1 MTAYYDRQEWARA
14 AGKNPNAKI
23 ICVSSGKGGVGKTLS
38 VVYLASFAC
47 KLGHKVLIIDGD
59 FGMSNVDVVLGLNAR
74 YNIRDVF
81 DGRASIKDIILT
93 GPFGLKLVPS
103 GSGLASLQQL
113 SFIQKQ
119 ILLEDLKSLQEE
131 FDLVILDSG
140 AGIGSNVIYLNEM
153 AHKSLV
159 VTSPEP
165 HAITDAY
172 ALIKVIKESSDIREV
187 DLIVNMTKTANEGQQ
202 VGLRIANVANEFLNM
217 KVNYVGSVP
226 LDPIMI
232 RSILQRNIASEE
244 STKSIAAQAWAKI
257 TRDIL
262 ENFNPIRN
270 IDTKAIFSSFINSS
284 MSL

>member
-1 MTAYYDRQEWARA
+1 M
-14 AGKNPNAKI
+14 
-23 ICVSSGKGGVGKTLS
+23 
-38 VVYLASFAC
+38 
-47 KLGHKVLIIDGD
+47 
-59 FGMSNVDVVLGLNAR
+59 
-74 YNIRDVF
+74 
-81 DGRASIKDIILT
+81 
-93 GPFGLKLVPS
+93 
-103 GSGLASLQQL
+103 QQL